1 MLCVILNNDILNI
14 SKKGDTHMIDYSE
27 IIRHFADK
35 DIKQYTV
42 KQLRI
47 LSASTMKKITENNGD
62 YINIP
67 TIEEICQLLQCQP
80 WELLK
85 DWKIDLDPNKSIEAL
100 REAHKQAKINGKEA

>member
-1 MLCVILNNDILNI
+1 
-14 SKKGDTHMIDYSE
+14 MIDYSE
-27 IIRHFADK
+27 IIRRFADK

-67 TIEEICQLLQCQP
+67 TIE
-80 WELLK
+80 
-85 DWKIDLDPNKSIEAL
+85 
-100 REAHKQAKINGKEA
+100 